1 MKYITRYRLII
12 YVLLIVFTSIIVLFR
27 FFDYDKNKYIEIK
40 RKKIVDEK
48 TPVANNTPTID
59 FESLRNK
66 YNNKDIKGAIRISD
80 ENFEEIVFQGSDNN
94 YYLEHDYRGKNNK
107 GEIFIDY
114 SLDID
119 NSKIKV
125 LYGEG
130 SPKTNIIKKY
140 FNDEYYKSHKY
151 LELET
156 DKSIYKY
163 EVLCVYKGNIDYKK
177 FDMDII
183 IKSAIYTYNIEYDDN
198 SEYLIFETK
207 IDNSIISVIAKKVN

>member
-1 MKYITRYRLII
+1 MKYITKYRLIV
-12 YVLLIVFTSIIVLFR
+12 YVLLIVFTSIIVIFR

-80 ENFEEIVFQGSDNN
+80 ENFEEIVFQGKDNN
-94 YYLEHDYRGKNNK
+94 YYLEYDYRGKKGK

-114 SLDID
+114 NLDI
-119 NSKIKV
+119 NYSRVKKI
-125 LYGEG
+125 YGEG
-130 SPKTNIIKKY
+130 SPKTSIFKKY
-140 FNDEYYKSHKY
+140 YNDEYYKLHKY

-163 EVLCVYKGNIDYKK
+163 EVLCVYKGYVDYKN
-177 FDMDII
+177 FDIEKI
-183 IKSAIYTYNIEYDDN
+183 IKNSTYIYNIEYEDN

-207 IDNSIISVIAKKVN
+207 IDGNIISIISKKVN